1 MFDAVGFNFIN
12 RLIQTDTLPEGCE
25 HNIYRSLALTLLACF
40 STDQNLVDHPQL
52 CNKLPFFIRVIS
64 DGYATIYN
72 CACGEGYGSSHAH
85 RGGSYVLN

>member
-40 STDQNLVDHPQL
+40 STDQNLVDHPQF

-72 CACGEGYGSSHAH
+72 CVHVERVMDLVMHTEEE
-85 RGGSYVLN
+85 VMF